1 MTTLLLLSILAALAS
16 AQLGLPGGKVT
27 VTVEPTAEP
36 VVFAVQA
43 INNQFKTNGD
53 ATPRE
58 LAEIIS
64 AQSQVVAGQL
74 LYLNLRLTGAQS
86 NNQSVNEKTVKHL
99 GYSKEKGNTKRE

>member
-64 AQSQVVAGQL
+64 AQSQV
-74 LYLNLRLTGAQS
+74 QS
-86 NNQSVNEKTVKHL
+86 TS
-99 GYSKEKGNTKRE
+99 GP